1 MADAIPWQSVLMYR
15 IIRTPEEICLKRPH
29 AGRSIVTDM
38 KAGAMG
44 LYSELYDFAAS
55 AGSFEGYV
63 YHHKD
68 MDTSYLPKWS
78 GHLAAQYNAL
88 PDYVRAEIQHMCNGT
103 LGRAVRSLEPILG
116 ADHEVIENLKSCIK
130 GELPKTPD
138 DFEKH

>member
-1 MADAIPWQSVLMYR
+1 
-15 IIRTPEEICLKRPH
+15 
-29 AGRSIVTDM
+29 
-38 KAGAMG
+38 MG
-44 LYSELYDFAAS
+44 LYGELYDFAAS
-55 AGSFEGYV
+55 AGSFEGDV

-78 GHLAAQYNAL
+78 GHLASQYKAL
-88 PDYVRAEIQHMCNGT
+88 PDDVKAEIQHMCNGT

-116 ADHEVIENLKSCIK
+116 DDHEVIATLKSCIK